1 MVSRD
6 EALATGIDVHFVS
19 AIAFGIGIA
28 LAGVAG
34 VFAPFMLGSI
44 TPGIGVAINIT
55 AFAVIVVGTLGN
67 PLGTVLGG
75 IIYGVSLMLMQ
86 TYLSSWANLLP
97 NLLLIAVLL
106 IRPEGLLGRQVRRA

>member
-1 MVSRD
+1 
-6 EALATGIDVHFVS
+6 
-19 AIAFGIGIA
+19 
-28 LAGVAG
+28 
-34 VFAPFMLGSI
+34 MLGSV
-44 TPGIGVAINIT
+44 TPGLGVQINIA

-106 IRPEGLLGRQVRRA
+106 VRPEGLLGRQVRRA

>member
-1 MVSRD
+1 
-6 EALATGIDVHFVS
+6 
-19 AIAFGIGIA
+19 
-28 LAGVAG
+28 
-34 VFAPFMLGSI
+34 
-44 TPGIGVAINIT
+44 VAINIT

-67 PLGTVLGG
+67 PLGTLLGG

-106 IRPEGLLGRQVRRA
+106 VRPEGILGRKMRRA